1 MSQSLT
7 LFQWLANGF
16 IHIIRTNVDMYVVV
30 EEGCW
35 IFGITIK
42 WSDNTMSM
50 SKLWYR
56 NNRSCTAVLG
66 TVHRA
71 EMIRPGSESVQPG
84 TETLS
89 DQPSQSAVM
98 NLWHLMCVTCHEKMS
113 LIIYD
118 LWFIVRASPK
128 FCAGNSFTV
137 SLWTDPLFLNYY
149 CVMCD
154 AQWHLWHTSELGEIS
169 WPYQSEPCHAGQT
182 LHITWDK
189 TQNMYIYFLNWC
201 KNYQVES

>member
-1 MSQSLT
+1 
-7 LFQWLANGF
+7 
-16 IHIIRTNVDMYVVV
+16 
-30 EEGCW
+30 
-35 IFGITIK
+35 
-42 WSDNTMSM
+42 MSM

-56 NNRSCTAVLG
+56 NNRSCTAVLC

-98 NLWHLMCVTCHEKMS
+98 NLWHLMFVTCHEKMTLISMIFS
-113 LIIYD
+113 LYQ
-118 LWFIVRASPK
+118 ASPK
-128 FCAGNSFTV
+128 PCGNSVTV
-137 SLWTDPLFLNYY
+137 SLCTDPLFSNYY

-154 AQWHLWHTSELGEIS
+154 AQWHLWHTSELWQIS

-189 TQNMYIYFLNWC
+189 TRTCIFSKLM
-201 KNYQVES
+201 